1 MNRTTAIASLLIGMF
16 LFMGSCAPIAY
27 VIYREAVVDP
37 TNSHSLSKPGISNE
51 FSFQANPGTLARFK
65 VEANITT
72 SSVQEDQE
80 SNSDEYDARFKFPIS
95 YTVSDASGNVLVS
108 EDVIM
113 AWKDGGSISMSNEE
127 TTSTGGTL
135 TASTSLDKFMVADDG
150 HVNIKIELSPDTTY
164 EASMAS
170 PQLHVYEGMIDNTWY
185 ITGGILMGLFGFILA
200 MVGFIFA
207 VTNSAQASIEQQV
220 PGQGVTVDGG
230 ERDKNINQLAMYIQL
245 SAFAGYFIPFGS
257 VIVPVILWMI
267 WRDKDPYIDEMGRE
281 ATNFQMS
288 MILYYIIS
296 FVLCFIIIGFFLITA
311 ALIFHL
317 AFIIIGS
324 IQTSRGNHYRYPMI
338 IRFIKD

>member
-1 MNRTTAIASLLIGMF
+1 MNRATAIALLLIGMF
-16 LFMGSCAPIAY
+16 LFLGSCVPIGY
-27 VIYREAVVDP
+27 VIYYEAAIDP
-37 TNSHSLSKPGISNE
+37 SESVSLSGSSDE
-51 FSFQANPGTLARFK
+51 FTFQVSPNTLARFK

-72 SSVQEDQE
+72 SSVQEDPD
-80 SNSDEYDARFKFPIS
+80 SLSDEYDARFKFPIS

-170 PQLHVYEGMIDNTWY
+170 PQLHLYEGMIDNIWY

-200 MVGFIFA
+200 MVGFIFV
-207 VTNSAQASIEQQV
+207 VTNSAQESIRQPALVQNVVE
-220 PGQGVTVDGG
+220 
-230 ERDKNINQLAMYIQL
+230 ERDREINQKAMYIQL
-245 SAFAGYFIPFGS
+245 SAFAGYFIPLGS
-257 VIVPVILWMI
+257 VIVPVILWLI

-281 ATNFQMS
+281 ATNFQLS
-288 MILYYIIS
+288 MVLYYIIS

-311 ALIFHL
+311 AFIFHL

-324 IQTSRGNHYRYPMI
+324 IQASRGNHYRYPMI

>member
-1 MNRTTAIASLLIGMF
+1 
-16 LFMGSCAPIAY
+16 MGSCAPIAY

-37 TNSHSLSKPGISNE
+37 TNSHSLSEHGTSDE
-51 FSFQANPGTLARFK
+51 FSFQASPGTLARFK
-65 VEANITT
+65 VEANIMT
-72 SSVQEDQE
+72 SSVQEDPD
-80 SNSDEYDARFKFPIS
+80 SLSDEYDARFKFPIS
-95 YTVSDASGNVLVS
+95 YTVTDSKGTVLVS
-108 EDVIM
+108 EDVVM
-113 AWKDGGSISMSNEE
+113 AWKEGVSITKSNEK

-135 TASTSLDKFMVADDG
+135 TALINLEKFMVPADG
-150 HVNIKIELSPDTTY
+150 SVNFSIEISPDTTY
-164 EASMAS
+164 ESSYAS
-170 PQLHVYEGMIDNTWY
+170 PQLHLHEGLIDNTWY
-185 ITGGILMGLFGFILA
+185 IVGGVLMGFTGFILA

-207 VTNSAQASIEQQV
+207 VTNSAQASIEQQA

-267 WRDKDPYIDEMGRE
+267 WRDRDPYIDEMGRE
-281 ATNFQMS
+281 ATNFQLS
-288 MILYYIIS
+288 MVLYYIIS

-311 ALIFHL
+311 AFIFHL

-324 IQTSRGNHYRYPMI
+324 IQASRGNHYRYPMI

>member
-16 LFMGSCAPIAY
+16 LFMGSCAPIVY

-37 TNSHSLSKPGISNE
+37 TNSHSLSEHGPSDE
-51 FSFQANPGTLARFK
+51 FSFQASPGTLARFK

-72 SSVQEDQE
+72 SSVQEDPD
-80 SNSDEYDARFKFPIS
+80 SLSDEYDARFKFPIS

-127 TTSTGGTL
+127 ITSTGGTL

-170 PQLHVYEGMIDNTWY
+170 PQLHLYDGMIDNTWY

-200 MVGFIFA
+200 IVGFIFA
-207 VTNSAQASIEQQV
+207 VTNSAQESIRQPALVQNVVE
-220 PGQGVTVDGG
+220 

-257 VIVPVILWMI
+257 VIVPVVLWLI
-267 WRDKDPYIDEMGRE
+267 WRDRDPYIDEMGRE
-281 ATNFQMS
+281 ATNFQLS
-288 MILYYIIS
+288 MVLYYIIS

-311 ALIFHL
+311 AFIFHL

>member
-1 MNRTTAIASLLIGMF
+1 MNRATAIALLLIGMF
-16 LFMGSCAPIAY
+16 LFLGSCVPIGY
-27 VIYREAVVDP
+27 VIYYEAAIDP
-37 TNSHSLSKPGISNE
+37 SESVSLSGSSDE
-51 FSFQANPGTLARFK
+51 FTFQVSPNTLARFK

-72 SSVQEDQE
+72 SSVQEDPD
-80 SNSDEYDARFKFPIS
+80 SLSDEYDARFKFPIS

-127 TTSTGGTL
+127 ITSTGGTL

-170 PQLHVYEGMIDNTWY
+170 PQLHLYEGMIDNIWY

-207 VTNSAQASIEQQV
+207 VTNSAQESIRQPALVQNVVE
-220 PGQGVTVDGG
+220 

-245 SAFAGYFIPFGS
+245 SAFAGYFIPLGT

-267 WRDKDPYIDEMGRE
+267 WRDRDPYIDEMGRE
-281 ATNFQMS
+281 ATNFQLS
-288 MILYYIIS
+288 MVLYYIIS

-311 ALIFHL
+311 AFIFHL
-317 AFIIIGS
+317 AFIIVGS
-324 IQTSRGNHYRYPMI
+324 IQASRGNHYRYPMI

>member
-1 MNRTTAIASLLIGMF
+1 MNRTIAIASLLIGMF
-16 LFMGSCAPIAY
+16 LFMGSCAPIGY
-27 VIYREAVVDP
+27 VIYYEAAIDP
-37 TNSHSLSKPGISNE
+37 SESVSLSGSSDE
-51 FSFQANPGTLARFK
+51 FTFQVSPNTLARFK

-72 SSVQEDQE
+72 SSVQEDPD
-80 SNSDEYDARFKFPIS
+80 SLSDEYDARFKFPIS
-95 YTVSDASGNVLVS
+95 YTVSDAGGNVLVS

-170 PQLHVYEGMIDNTWY
+170 PQLHLYDGMIDNTWY

-207 VTNSAQASIEQQV
+207 VTNSAQESIRQPALVQNVVE
-220 PGQGVTVDGG
+220 

-245 SAFAGYFIPFGS
+245 SAIAGNFIPLGT

-267 WRDKDPYIDEMGRE
+267 WRDRDPYIDEMGRE
-281 ATNFQMS
+281 ATNFQLS
-288 MILYYIIS
+288 MVLYYIIS

-311 ALIFHL
+311 AFIFHL

-324 IQTSRGNHYRYPMI
+324 IQTSHGNHYRYPMI